1 MADERREA
9 LLKEYG
15 EVSSNF
21 RLLTDIRFKLLAF
34 LPIATAAAA
43 ALKGDSL
50 TVGSFVLSLF
60 GLAATV
66 GLATYNA
73 RNDQLYNELVG
84 RAATI
89 ERSLGIPDGAFAH
102 RPRAWLKFQFFGHYW
117 KIEHGTGIS
126 TIYAASIMLW
136 LFGVLA
142 PLLEIGRRLYLQ
154 AGLPHFSVPDPP
166 IYVQGVALVLAALI
180 VYLTK
185 RSMNDQR
192 KRRSN
197 EMRQLAVSAV
207 ERLLL
212 IGPSQI
218 ADDGKLIA
226 LCAKLAGEKLDKM
239 AARARFYATLN
250 SQSLTTYIVP
260 GSDQQEAV
268 QLVALITDLPP
279 GWIFDCVTNRKG
291 EVQRRDTSAA
301 AQNISSES
309 PA

>member
-43 ALKGDSL
+43 ALKGDTL

-60 GLAATV
+60 GLAVTV
-66 GLATYNA
+66 GLATYNS

-84 RAATI
+84 RAAFI
-89 ERSLGIPDGAFAH
+89 ERSLAIPDGAFAN
-102 RPRAWLKFQFFGHYW
+102 RPRPWLNFRLLGRNW
-117 KIEHGTGIS
+117 TIDHGNGIS
-126 TIYAASIMLW
+126 TIYTASILLW

-142 PLLEIGRRLYLQ
+142 PLLEIGRRLYLR
-154 AGLPHFSVPDPP
+154 AGLPHFAVPDPP
-166 IYVQGVALVLAALI
+166 IYVQGAALVLTALI

-185 RSMNDQR
+185 RSMSDQR
-192 KRRSN
+192 KGRSH
-197 EMRQLAVSAV
+197 EMRQLAAAAV

-212 IGPSQI
+212 TGPSKM
-218 ADDGKLIA
+218 ADDGKLAA

-239 AARARFYATLN
+239 QARARFYATLS
-250 SQSLTTYIVP
+250 SQSLTNYLVP
-260 GSDQQEAV
+260 GSDLQEAA

-279 GWIFDCVTNRKG
+279 GWIFDCATNRKG
-291 EVQRRDTSAA
+291 EVGGRAPSAA

-309 PA
+309 AA